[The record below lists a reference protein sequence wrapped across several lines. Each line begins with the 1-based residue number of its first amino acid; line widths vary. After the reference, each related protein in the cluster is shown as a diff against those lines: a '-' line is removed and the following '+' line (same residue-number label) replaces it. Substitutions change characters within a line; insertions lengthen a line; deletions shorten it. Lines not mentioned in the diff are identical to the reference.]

1 MNLRENLGLDI
12 LRESDSFLVV
22 QGYQGDQKCILEV
35 FPSESLDLFRFL
47 PRGFPVS
54 D

>member
-22 QGYQGDQKCILEV
+22 QGYRGDKKGNLEV
-35 FPSESLDLFRFL
+35 FPSESLDLF
-47 PRGFPVS
+47 
-54 D
+54 